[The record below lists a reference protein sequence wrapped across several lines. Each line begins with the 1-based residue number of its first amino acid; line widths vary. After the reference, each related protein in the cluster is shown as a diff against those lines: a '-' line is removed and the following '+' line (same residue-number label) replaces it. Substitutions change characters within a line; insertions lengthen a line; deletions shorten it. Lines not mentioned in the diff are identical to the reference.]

1 MSVLTPRRPEPA
13 APDPTTPGTQAAP
26 PTGAPPSGT
35 RATPTP
41 RRRRRRVLPV
51 GGYLALVLATV
62 VLGAPLVWMVL
73 ASVKTPAD
81 LYQVP
86 LQWLPTEVTLDNYAQ
101 AARTIPLGRLL
112 LNSIGLTV
120 VGAGLKVVL
129 GLCCAYALVFLDIPF
144 KKVVFGLVIATLMIP
159 PQITII
165 PNYTLVA
172 SLGWLNTYQG
182 ILVPGLASAFGTFLF
197 RQHFLTLP
205 RSVLEAAEL
214 DGAGHWRRLWRF
226 VVPMS
231 TPTLAA
237 VALVSVVTEWNDY
250 LWPFLVVDDPSRMTL
265 PVGLTLLQNVD
276 GMTSWGVLLAAT
288 VVVTLP
294 ILAVFLV
301 LQRRLVAG
309 LTAGAVTG

>member
-1 MSVLTPRRPEPA
+1 MSAATLPRPAVAARPA
-13 APDPTTPGTQAAP
+13 
-26 PTGAPPSGT
+26 
-35 RATPTP
+35 
-41 RRRRRRVLPV
+41 RRRSPQL
-51 GGYLALVLATV
+51 GGSLAGYATMLFATV
-62 VLGAPLVWMVL
+62 VLGLPLVWLLL
-73 ASVKTPAD
+73 ASLKTPEE

-86 LQWLPTEVTLDNYAQ
+86 LQWLPGSPSLDNYAQ
-101 AARTIPLGRLL
+101 AAGAIPLGRLL
-112 LNSIGLTV
+112 ANSIGLTV
-120 VGAGLKVVL
+120 VGAGLKVAL
-129 GLCCAYALVFLDIPF
+129 GLACAYALVFLDFPF
-144 KKVVFGLVIATLMIP
+144 KKLVFGLVIATLMIP

-172 SLGWLNTYQG
+172 SIGWLNTYQG

-205 RSVLEAAEL
+205 ASVLEAAEL
-214 DGAGHWRRLWRF
+214 DGAGHWRRLWKF

-250 LWPFLVVDDPSRMTL
+250 LWPFLVVDHADKMTL
-265 PVGLTLLQNVD
+265 PVGLTLLQNTD
-276 GMTSWGVLLAAT
+276 GMSNWGVLLAAT

-294 ILAVFLV
+294 ILLVFLI

>member
-1 MSVLTPRRPEPA
+1 M
-13 APDPTTPGTQAAP
+13 
-26 PTGAPPSGT
+26 
-35 RATPTP
+35 
-41 RRRRRRVLPV
+41 
-51 GGYLALVLATV
+51 VLATV
-62 VLGAPLVWMVL
+62 VLGAPLLWMVL
-73 ASVKTPAD
+73 ASLKRPD
-81 LYQVP
+81 ELYRVP
-86 LQWLPTEVTLDNYAQ
+86 LQWLPQSVDLTSYANAAQ
-101 AARTIPLGRLL
+101 AIPLGQLF
-112 LNSIGLTV
+112 LNSVGLTV
-120 VGAGLKVVL
+120 VGATLKVAL
-129 GLCCAYALVFLDIPF
+129 GLCCAYALVFLDVPF
-144 KKVVFGLVIATLMIP
+144 RRTMFLLVVAALMIP

-205 RSVLEAAEL
+205 RSVLEAAEM

-231 TPTLAA
+231 GPTIAA
-237 VALVSVVTEWNDY
+237 VGLVAVVNEWNDY

-276 GMTSWGVLLAAT
+276 GTNDWGMLLAAT
-288 VVVTLP
+288 TLVTLP
-294 ILAVFLV
+294 ILLVFLV

-309 LTAGAVTG
+309 LTTGAVTG

>member
-1 MSVLTPRRPEPA
+1 MTATTLTRPTIPGRPA
-13 APDPTTPGTQAAP
+13 
-26 PTGAPPSGT
+26 
-35 RATPTP
+35 
-41 RRRRRRVLPV
+41 RRRSATGSLA
-51 GGYLALVLATV
+51 GGYLTMALATV
-62 VLGAPLVWMVL
+62 VLGLPLVWMFL
-73 ASVKTPAD
+73 ASLKTPAE
-81 LYQVP
+81 LYEVP
-86 LQWLPTEVTLDNYAQ
+86 LRWLPGAPSLDNYVQ
-101 AARTIPLGRLL
+101 AASAVPLGQLL
-112 LNSIGLTV
+112 ANSVGLTV
-120 VGAGLKVVL
+120 VGAGLKVAL
-129 GLCCAYALVFLDIPF
+129 GLCCAYALVFLDFPF
-144 KKVVFGLVIATLMIP
+144 KRVTFGLVIATLMIP

-172 SLGWLNTYQG
+172 DLGWLNTYQG

-205 RSVLEAAEL
+205 ASVLEAAEL

-250 LWPFLVVDDPSRMTL
+250 LWPFLVVDDPTRMTL
-265 PVGLTLLQNVD
+265 PVGLTLLQNTD
-276 GMTSWGVLLAAT
+276 GMTNWGVLLAAT

-294 ILAVFLV
+294 ILLVFLI

>member
-1 MSVLTPRRPEPA
+1 MSAETVVRSTVPGLARPVI
-13 APDPTTPGTQAAP
+13 PGKP
-26 PTGAPPSGT
+26 
-35 RATPTP
+35 P
-41 RRRRRRVLPV
+41 RRRRPRTAGTL
-51 GGYLALVLATV
+51 GGYLTMALATA
-62 VLGAPLVWMVL
+62 VLGAPLLWLAL
-73 ASVKTPAD
+73 ASLKTPEE

-86 LQWLPTEVTLDNYAQ
+86 LQWLPGAPSLDSYAQ
-101 AARTIPLGRLL
+101 AASAIPLGRLL

-120 VGAGLKVVL
+120 VGAGLKVAL
-129 GLCCAYALVFLDIPF
+129 GLACAYALVFLDFPF

-172 SLGWLNTYQG
+172 GLGWLNTYQG

-250 LWPFLVVDDPSRMTL
+250 LWPFLVVDDPSTMTL
-265 PVGLTLLQNVD
+265 PVGLTLLQNTD
-276 GMTSWGVLLAAT
+276 GMSDWGVLLAAT

-294 ILAVFLV
+294 ILLVFLI

>member
-1 MSVLTPRRPEPA
+1 MTAATLPRPGTPA
-13 APDPTTPGTQAAP
+13 A
-26 PTGAPPSGT
+26 
-35 RATPTP
+35 ATNPA
-41 RRRRRRVLPV
+41 RRRRSPQV
-51 GGYLALVLATV
+51 GGYLTMIFATI
-62 VLGAPLVWMVL
+62 VLGAPLLWMAL
-73 ASVKTPAD
+73 ASLKAPD
-81 LYQVP
+81 ELYQLP
-86 LQWLPTEVTLDNYAQ
+86 LQWLPAHPDLDNYAQ
-101 AARTIPLGRLL
+101 AAGAIPLGRLL
-112 LNSIGLTV
+112 VNSIGLTI
-120 VGAGLKVVL
+120 VGAGLKVAL
-129 GLCCAYALVFLDIPF
+129 GLCCAYALVFLDFPF
-144 KKVVFGLVIATLMIP
+144 RKVVFGLVIATLMIP

-214 DGAGHWRRLWRF
+214 DGAGHWRKLWRF

-250 LWPFLVVDDPSRMTL
+250 LWPFLVVDDPGKMTL
-265 PVGLTLLQNVD
+265 PVGLTLLQNTD
-276 GMTSWGVLLAAT
+276 GMTNWGVLLAAT

-294 ILAVFLV
+294 ILLVFLV

>member
-1 MSVLTPRRPEPA
+1 MTA
-13 APDPTTPGTQAAP
+13 IAP
-26 PTGAPPSGT
+26 PGPDHATAPG
-35 RATPTP
+35 RALPGG
-41 RRRRRRVLPV
+41 RRRRRRPRPHV
-51 GGYLALVLATV
+51 GAYVTMLFATV
-62 VLGAPLVWMVL
+62 VLGAPLVWMAM
-73 ASVKTPAD
+73 ASLKTSEE
-81 LYQVP
+81 LYRRP
-86 LQWLPTEVTLDNYAQ
+86 LQWLPGQVNLDNYAQ
-101 AARTIPLGRLL
+101 AAETIPLGQLL
-112 LNSIGLTV
+112 TNSIVLTV
-120 VGAGLKVVL
+120 AGAGLKVLL
-129 GLCCAYALVFLDIPF
+129 GLCCAYALVFLAFPG
-144 KKVVFGLVIATLMIP
+144 KKIVFGIVIATLMIP

-214 DGAGHWRRLWRF
+214 DGAGHWRMLWRF

-250 LWPFLVVDDPSRMTL
+250 LWPFLVVDDPDKMTL
-265 PVGLTLLQNVD
+265 PVGLTLLQNID
-276 GMTSWGVLLAAT
+276 GMTNWGVLLAAT

-294 ILAVFLV
+294 ILLVFLI

>member
-1 MSVLTPRRPEPA
+1 MSAVMIDRRIPGRPARRRPP
-13 APDPTTPGTQAAP
+13 Q
-26 PTGAPPSGT
+26 
-35 RATPTP
+35 
-41 RRRRRRVLPV
+41 L
-51 GGYLALVLATV
+51 GGYVTMLFATV
-62 VLGAPLVWMVL
+62 VLGLPLVWLLL
-73 ASVKTPAD
+73 ASLKTPEE

-86 LQWLPTEVTLDNYAQ
+86 LAWLPGSPSLDNYAQ
-101 AARTIPLGRLL
+101 AAGAIPLGRLL
-112 LNSIGLTV
+112 ANSIGLTV
-120 VGAGLKVVL
+120 VGAGLKVAL
-129 GLCCAYALVFLDIPF
+129 GLACAYALVFLDFPF
-144 KKVVFGLVIATLMIP
+144 KKLVFGLVIATLMIP

-205 RSVLEAAEL
+205 SSILEAAEL
-214 DGAGHWRRLWRF
+214 DGAGHWRKLWRF

-250 LWPFLVVDDPSRMTL
+250 LWPFLVVDHADKMTL
-265 PVGLTLLQNVD
+265 PVGLTLLQNTD
-276 GMTSWGVLLAAT
+276 GMSNWGVLLAAT

-294 ILAVFLV
+294 ILLVFLI

>member
-1 MSVLTPRRPEPA
+1 MSVITPRRAVP
-13 APDPTTPGTQAAP
+13 
-26 PTGAPPSGT
+26 
-35 RATPTP
+35 RA
-41 RRRRRRVLPV
+41 
-51 GGYLALVLATV
+51 GSYLALVLATV
-62 VLGAPLVWMVL
+62 VLGAPLLWMVL
-73 ASVKTPAD
+73 ASVKTPD
-81 LYQVP
+81 ELYQLP
-86 LQWLPTEVTLDNYAQ
+86 LQWLPSRLTVDNYAQ
-101 AARTIPLGRLL
+101 AAETVPLGRLL
-112 LNSIGLTV
+112 LNSVGLTI

-129 GLCCAYALVFLDIPF
+129 GLCCAYALVFLDFPF

-205 RSVLEAAEL
+205 ASILEAAEL
-214 DGAGHWRRLWRF
+214 DGAGHWRKLWRF

-231 TPTLAA
+231 APTLAA

-250 LWPFLVVDDPSRMTL
+250 LWPFLVIDNPQKMTL
-265 PVGLTLLQNVD
+265 PVGLTLLQNID

-294 ILAVFLV
+294 ILLVFLV

>member
-1 MSVLTPRRPEPA
+1 MTAVPHPGPA
-13 APDPTTPGTQAAP
+13 APVA
-26 PTGAPPSGT
+26 
-35 RATPTP
+35 
-41 RRRRRRVLPV
+41 RRRPAPPV
-51 GGYLALVLATV
+51 GGYVTMILATV
-62 VLGAPLVWMVL
+62 VLGAPLLWLAL
-73 ASVKTPAD
+73 ASLKAPD
-81 LYQVP
+81 ELYQVP
-86 LQWLPTEVTLDNYAQ
+86 LQWLPARPDLDSYVQ
-101 AARTIPLGRLL
+101 AAETVPLGRLL
-112 LNSIGLTV
+112 VNSIGLTV
-120 VGAGLKVVL
+120 AGAGLKVAL
-129 GLCCAYALVFLDIPF
+129 GLCCAYALVFLDFPF
-144 KKVVFGLVIATLMIP
+144 KRVAFGLVIVTLMIP

-250 LWPFLVVDDPSRMTL
+250 LWPFLVVDNPSTMTL
-265 PVGLTLLQNVD
+265 PVGLTLLQNSD
-276 GMTSWGVLLAAT
+276 GMTNWGVLLAAT
-288 VVVTLP
+288 VLATLP
-294 ILAVFLV
+294 VLLVFLV

>member
-1 MSVLTPRRPEPA
+1 MTAATLPRPGTPA
-13 APDPTTPGTQAAP
+13 A
-26 PTGAPPSGT
+26 
-35 RATPTP
+35 ATNPA
-41 RRRRRRVLPV
+41 RRRRSPQV
-51 GGYLALVLATV
+51 GGYLTMIFATI
-62 VLGAPLVWMVL
+62 VLGAPLLWMAL
-73 ASVKTPAD
+73 ASLKAPD
-81 LYQVP
+81 ELYQLP
-86 LQWLPTEVTLDNYAQ
+86 LQWLPAHPDLDNYAQ
-101 AARTIPLGRLL
+101 AAGAIPLGRLL
-112 LNSIGLTV
+112 ANSIGLTI
-120 VGAGLKVVL
+120 VGAGLKVAL
-129 GLCCAYALVFLDIPF
+129 GLCCAYALVFLDFPF
-144 KKVVFGLVIATLMIP
+144 RKVVFGLVIATLMIP

-214 DGAGHWRRLWRF
+214 DGAGHWRKLWRF

-250 LWPFLVVDDPSRMTL
+250 LWPFLVVDDPGKMTL
-265 PVGLTLLQNVD
+265 PVGLTLLQNTD
-276 GMTSWGVLLAAT
+276 GMTNWGVLLAAT

-294 ILAVFLV
+294 ILLVFLV

>member
-1 MSVLTPRRPEPA
+1 MTATVTTAQTRPPGRPTIPGKPARPRPA
-13 APDPTTPGTQAAP
+13 RG
-26 PTGAPPSGT
+26 GG
-35 RATPTP
+35 RF
-41 RRRRRRVLPV
+41 
-51 GGYLALVLATV
+51 GGYLTMVLATI
-62 VLGAPLVWMVL
+62 VLGLPLLWMFL
-73 ASVKTPAD
+73 ASLKTPEE
-81 LYQVP
+81 LYRLP
-86 LQWLPTEVTLDNYAQ
+86 LQWLPGAPSLDNYAQ
-101 AARTIPLGRLL
+101 AASAIPLGQLL
-112 LNSIGLTV
+112 ANSVGLTIA
-120 VGAGLKVVL
+120 GAGLKVVL
-129 GLCCAYALVFLDIPF
+129 GLCCAYALVFLDFPF

-172 SLGWLNTYQG
+172 GLGWLNTYQG

-205 RSVLEAAEL
+205 SSILEAAEL
-214 DGAGHWRRLWRF
+214 DGAGHWRKLWRF

-250 LWPFLVVDDPSRMTL
+250 LWPFLVVDDPSKMTL
-265 PVGLTLLQNVD
+265 PVGLTLLQNTD
-276 GMTSWGVLLAAT
+276 GMTNWGVLLAAT

-294 ILAVFLV
+294 ILLVFLI